1 MLAHTLLLAAASHA
15 LQAPRR
21 VARPTTLRMA
31 TEIVQFTTDLR
42 VEDHG
47 GLRAAATADAWLP
60 VYCGD
65 DADDARVA
73 RALRELDAEL
83 REKYDAPL
91 RVVKGNPTK
100 IADVASNMNAG
111 AVHICGDDPTLATE
125 DLEEALGDKVRTW
138 TAPLRDVVMDPE
150 RDFDDYIS
158 SLGSVIKPDPAPVN
172 MPPLASSVLDGVDS
186 LKPQPPHEAP
196 WADVSTNFC
205 GCRSLREGMESYL
218 SEGRGPFTDHH
229 FTKPQ
234 TTSLYAA
241 SLAWVVG

>member
-1 MLAHTLLLAAASHA
+1 MLVHTLLLAAASHA
-15 LQAPRR
+15 LLAPRR
-21 VARPTTLRMA
+21 PARHTTVRMA

-47 GLRAAATADAWLP
+47 GLSAAAKADAWLP
-60 VYCGD
+60 VYCGE

-125 DLEEALGDKVRTW
+125 DLEEAL
-138 TAPLRDVVMDPE
+138 
-150 RDFDDYIS
+150 
-158 SLGSVIKPDPAPVN
+158 
-172 MPPLASSVLDGVDS
+172 
-186 LKPQPPHEAP
+186 
-196 WADVSTNFC
+196 
-205 GCRSLREGMESYL
+205 
-218 SEGRGPFTDHH
+218 
-229 FTKPQ
+229 
-234 TTSLYAA
+234 AA
-241 SLAWVVG
+241 SPLVVAPSSPIDSCGR

>member
-1 MLAHTLLLAAASHA
+1 MLAHTLLLAAAGHA

-47 GLRAAATADAWLP
+47 GLRAAAKADAWLP
-60 VYCGD
+60 VYCGG

-100 IADVASNMNAG
+100 IADVASNMDAG

-125 DLEEALGDKVRTW
+125 ALEEALGDTLRTW
-138 TAPLRDVVMDPE
+138 TAPLRDLTIDPE
-150 RDFDDYIS
+150 RDFD
-158 SLGSVIKPDPAPVN
+158 V
-172 MPPLASSVLDGVDS
+172 
-186 LKPQPPHEAP
+186 
-196 WADVSTNFC
+196 
-205 GCRSLREGMESYL
+205 
-218 SEGRGPFTDHH
+218 
-229 FTKPQ
+229 
-234 TTSLYAA
+234 
-241 SLAWVVG
+241 

>member
-15 LQAPRR
+15 LLAPRR
-21 VARPTTLRMA
+21 PARHTTLRMA

-91 RVVKGNPTK
+91 RVVRGNPTK
-100 IADVASNMNAG
+100 IAEVAAAVDAG
-111 AVHICGDDPTLATE
+111 AVHVCADDPTLATE
-125 DLEEALGDKVRTW
+125 SLKEALGDKVRT
-138 TAPLRDVVMDPE
+138 
-150 RDFDDYIS
+150 
-158 SLGSVIKPDPAPVN
+158 
-172 MPPLASSVLDGVDS
+172 
-186 LKPQPPHEAP
+186 
-196 WADVSTNFC
+196 
-205 GCRSLREGMESYL
+205 
-218 SEGRGPFTDHH
+218 
-229 FTKPQ
+229 
-234 TTSLYAA
+234 
-241 SLAWVVG
+241 

>member
-47 GLRAAATADAWLP
+47 GLRAAAKADAWLP

-91 RVVKGNPTK
+91 RIVRGAATA
-100 IADVASNMNAG
+100 IADVVARVDAG
-111 AVHICGDDPTLATE
+111 AVHVCADDPTLATE
-125 DLEEALGDKVRTW
+125 DLQEALGATLRTW
-138 TAPLRDVVMDPE
+138 AAPLRDLTIDPE
-150 RDFDDYIS
+150 RDFDVYIS
-158 SLGSVIKPDPAPVN
+158 SLGSVMKPEAAPVT
-172 MPPLASSVLDGVDS
+172 MPPLASSDLDLS
-186 LKPQPPHEAP
+186 LIHI
-196 WADVSTNFC
+196 
-205 GCRSLREGMESYL
+205 
-218 SEGRGPFTDHH
+218 
-229 FTKPQ
+229 
-234 TTSLYAA
+234 
-241 SLAWVVG
+241 